1 MHNVLR
7 RGTLFA
13 LCLLT
18 AWAVRAAYPKHLQVT
33 TPDGRTVTVTALDD
47 NILKVSNT
55 APGEQPRIGTAS
67 VLTTGFFL
75 QTLLAVLAFSCFW
88 SILEVFEQ
96 RERVRKGW
104 FPANPRRK
112 QKS

>member
-55 APGEQPRIGTAS
+55 APGEKPRIGTAS
-67 VLTTGFFL
+67 VLTQENGERL
-75 QTLLAVLAFSCFW
+75 NPDGKGAV
-88 SILEVFEQ
+88 
-96 RERVRKGW
+96 
-104 FPANPRRK
+104 ANICGM
-112 QKS
+112 